1 MISFIHFVMEYNNFD
16 LDTTAHRYSACI
28 AFTVMLLEKLFF
40 QGFFIML
47 DKIEK
52 VWHVGR

>member
-28 AFTVMLLEKLFF
+28 AFTVMLLENFFLRLFYYAR
-40 QGFFIML
+40 Q
-47 DKIEK
+47 D
-52 VWHVGR
+52 